1 MYLTDC
7 KRQYTYM
14 GTLNFSIDYKAD
26 AGRYDGKMPYRKC
39 GNSGLKLP
47 ELSLGFWWNFGG
59 INPLEESREK
69 ILYAFDHGITCFDL
83 ANNYGPPFGTAEQT
97 FGRVYKDNLRPYRN
111 EMIVTTKAGYNMWE
125 GPYGCG
131 SSRKMLM
138 ASIDDSLRR
147 MGLDYVDIFYSHRYD
162 PETPI
167 DETMQALVDIVRQG
181 KALYVGISRYPVD
194 KLLYAKKYLQDNNVP
209 CLIYQGKYNMLD
221 RGVEQNILHTV
232 SSSGIGFTAFCPIA
246 QGILTDKYLNGVPA
260 DSRIGQGHYL
270 TKNDIA
276 GDVLCKVAALNA
288 VALRR
293 GQTLAQMATAW
304 LLAREEVTSVIIGPR
319 TMPQLIDSLGAV
331 ANTSFDNEEL
341 KEIDKI
347 LEG

>member
-1 MYLTDC
+1 
-7 KRQYTYM
+7 M
-14 GTLNFSIDYKAD
+14 GALNFCVDYKAD
-26 AGRYDGKMPYRKC
+26 SGRYDGRMPYRKC
-39 GNSGLKLP
+39 GNSGIRLP

-147 MGLDYVDIFYSHRYD
+147 RNLDYVDIFYSHRYD

-181 KALYVGISRYPVD
+181 KALYVGLSRYPVD
-194 KLLYAKKYLQDNNVP
+194 KLLYAMKYLQESNVP

-221 RGVEQNILHTV
+221 RGVEQNILRTL
-232 SSSGIGFTAFCPIA
+232 SASGIGFTAFCPIA
-246 QGILTDKYLNGVPA
+246 QGILTDKYLNGIPA
-260 DSRIGQGHYL
+260 DSRVGKGHYL
-270 TKNDIA
+270 TEKDISA
-276 GDVLCKVAALNA
+276 DVLRKVAALNA

-319 TMPQLIDSLGAV
+319 TTAQLIDSLGAV
-331 ANTSFDNEEL
+331 TNTSFDNEEL

-347 LEG
+347 LNE

>member
-1 MYLTDC
+1 
-7 KRQYTYM
+7 M
-14 GTLNFSIDYKAD
+14 GALNFCVDYKAD
-26 AGRYDGKMPYRKC
+26 SGRYDGRMPYRKC
-39 GNSGLKLP
+39 GNSGIRLP

-147 MGLDYVDIFYSHRYD
+147 MNLDYVDIFYSHRYD
-162 PETPI
+162 SETPI

-181 KALYVGISRYPVD
+181 KALYVGLSRYPVD
-194 KLLYAKKYLQDNNVP
+194 KLLYAMKYLQESNVP
-209 CLIYQGKYNMLD
+209 CLIYQGRYNMLD
-221 RGVEQNILHTV
+221 RGVEQNILRTL
-232 SSSGIGFTAFCPIA
+232 SASGIGFTAFCPIA
-246 QGILTDKYLNGVPA
+246 QGILTDKYLNGIPA
-260 DSRIGQGHYL
+260 DSRVGKGHYL
-270 TKNDIA
+270 TEKDISA
-276 GDVLCKVAALNA
+276 DVLRKVAALNT

-319 TMPQLIDSLGAV
+319 TTAQLIDSLGAV
-331 ANTSFDNEEL
+331 TNTSFDNEEL

-347 LEG
+347 LNE

>member
-1 MYLTDC
+1 
-7 KRQYTYM
+7 M
-14 GTLNFSIDYKAD
+14 GALNFCVDYKAD
-26 AGRYDGKMPYRKC
+26 SGRYDGRMPYRKC
-39 GNSGLKLP
+39 GNSGIRLP

-69 ILYAFDHGITCFDL
+69 IIYAFDHGITCFDL

-147 MGLDYVDIFYSHRYD
+147 MNLDYVDIFYSHRYD

-181 KALYVGISRYPVD
+181 KALYVGLSRYPVD
-194 KLLYAKKYLQDNNVP
+194 KLLYAMKYLQESNVP
-209 CLIYQGKYNMLD
+209 CLIYQGRYNMLD
-221 RGVEQNILHTV
+221 RGVEQNILRTL
-232 SSSGIGFTAFCPIA
+232 SASGIGFTAFCPIA
-246 QGILTDKYLNGVPA
+246 QGILTDKYLNGIPA
-260 DSRIGQGHYL
+260 DSRVGKGHYL
-270 TKNDIA
+270 TEKDISA
-276 GDVLCKVAALNA
+276 DVLRKVAALNA

-319 TMPQLIDSLGAV
+319 TTAQLIDSLGAV
-331 ANTSFDNEEL
+331 TNTSFDNEEL

-347 LEG
+347 LNE

>member
-1 MYLTDC
+1 
-7 KRQYTYM
+7 M
-14 GTLNFSIDYKAD
+14 GALNFCVDYKAD
-26 AGRYDGKMPYRKC
+26 SGRYDGRMPYRKC
-39 GNSGLKLP
+39 GNSGIRLP

-147 MGLDYVDIFYSHRYD
+147 MNLDYVDIFYSHRYD

-181 KALYVGISRYPVD
+181 KALYVGLSRYPVD
-194 KLLYAKKYLQDNNVP
+194 KLLYAMKYLQESNVP
-209 CLIYQGKYNMLD
+209 CLIYQGRYNMLD
-221 RGVEQNILHTV
+221 RGVEQNILRTL
-232 SSSGIGFTAFCPIA
+232 SASGIGFTAFCPIA
-246 QGILTDKYLNGVPA
+246 QGILTDKYLNGIPA
-260 DSRIGQGHYL
+260 DSRVGKGHYL
-270 TKNDIA
+270 TEKDISA
-276 GDVLCKVAALNA
+276 DVLRKVAALNA

-319 TMPQLIDSLGAV
+319 TTAQLIDSLGAV

>member
-1 MYLTDC
+1 
-7 KRQYTYM
+7 M
-14 GTLNFSIDYKAD
+14 GALNFCVDYKAD
-26 AGRYDGKMPYRKC
+26 SGRYDGRMPYRKC
-39 GNSGLKLP
+39 GNSGIRLP

-147 MGLDYVDIFYSHRYD
+147 MNLDYVDIFYSHRYD

-181 KALYVGISRYPVD
+181 KALYVGLSRYPVD
-194 KLLYAKKYLQDNNVP
+194 KLLYAMKYLQDSNVP

-221 RGVEQNILHTV
+221 RGVEQNILRTL
-232 SSSGIGFTAFCPIA
+232 SASGIGFTAFCPIA
-246 QGILTDKYLNGVPA
+246 QGILTDKYLNGIPA
-260 DSRIGQGHYL
+260 DSRVGKGHYL
-270 TKNDIA
+270 TEKDISA
-276 GDVLCKVAALNA
+276 DVLRKVAALNA

-319 TMPQLIDSLGAV
+319 TTAQLIDSLGAV

-347 LEG
+347 LNE

>member
-1 MYLTDC
+1 
-7 KRQYTYM
+7 M
-14 GTLNFSIDYKAD
+14 GALNFCVDYKAD
-26 AGRYDGKMPYRKC
+26 SGRYDGRMPYRKC
-39 GNSGLKLP
+39 GNSGIRLP

-147 MGLDYVDIFYSHRYD
+147 MNLDYVDIFYSHRYD

-181 KALYVGISRYPVD
+181 KALYVGLSRYPVD
-194 KLLYAKKYLQDNNVP
+194 KLLYAMKYLQESNVP
-209 CLIYQGKYNMLD
+209 CLIYQGRYNMLD
-221 RGVEQNILHTV
+221 RGVEQNILRTL
-232 SSSGIGFTAFCPIA
+232 SASGIGFTAFCPIA
-246 QGILTDKYLNGVPA
+246 QGILTDKYLNGIPA
-260 DSRIGQGHYL
+260 DSRVGKGHYL
-270 TKNDIA
+270 TEKDISA
-276 GDVLCKVAALNA
+276 DVLRKVAALNT

-319 TMPQLIDSLGAV
+319 TTAQLIDSLGAV
-331 ANTSFDNEEL
+331 TNTSFDNEEL

-347 LEG
+347 LNE

>member
-1 MYLTDC
+1 
-7 KRQYTYM
+7 M
-14 GTLNFSIDYKAD
+14 GALNFCVDYKAD
-26 AGRYDGKMPYRKC
+26 SGRYDGRMPYRKC
-39 GNSGLKLP
+39 GNSGIRLP

-147 MGLDYVDIFYSHRYD
+147 MNLDYVDIFYSHRYD
-162 PETPI
+162 SETPI

-181 KALYVGISRYPVD
+181 KALYVGLSRYPVD
-194 KLLYAKKYLQDNNVP
+194 KLLYAMKYLQENNVP
-209 CLIYQGKYNMLD
+209 CLIYQGRYNMLD
-221 RGVEQNILHTV
+221 RGVEQNILRTL
-232 SSSGIGFTAFCPIA
+232 SASGIGFTAFCPIA
-246 QGILTDKYLNGVPA
+246 QGILTDKYLNGIPA
-260 DSRIGQGHYL
+260 DSRVGKGHYL
-270 TKNDIA
+270 TEKDISA
-276 GDVLCKVAALNA
+276 DVLRKVAALNA

-319 TMPQLIDSLGAV
+319 TTAQLIDSLGAV
-331 ANTSFDNEEL
+331 TNTSFDNEEL

-347 LEG
+347 LNE

>member
-1 MYLTDC
+1 
-7 KRQYTYM
+7 M
-14 GTLNFSIDYKAD
+14 GALNFCVDYKAD
-26 AGRYDGKMPYRKC
+26 SGRYDGRMPYRKC
-39 GNSGLKLP
+39 GNSGIRLP

-147 MGLDYVDIFYSHRYD
+147 MNLDYVDIFYSHRYD

-181 KALYVGISRYPVD
+181 KALYVGLSRYPVD
-194 KLLYAKKYLQDNNVP
+194 KLLYAAKYLQDSNVP
-209 CLIYQGKYNMLD
+209 CLIYQGRYNMLD
-221 RGVEQNILHTV
+221 RGVEQNILRTL
-232 SSSGIGFTAFCPIA
+232 SASGIGFTAFCPIA
-246 QGILTDKYLNGVPA
+246 QGILTDKYLNGIPA
-260 DSRIGQGHYL
+260 DSRVGKGHYL
-270 TKNDIA
+270 TEKDISA
-276 GDVLCKVAALNA
+276 DVLRKVAALNA

-319 TMPQLIDSLGAV
+319 TTAQLIDSLGAV
-331 ANTSFDNEEL
+331 TNTSFDNEEL

-347 LEG
+347 LDE

>member
-1 MYLTDC
+1 
-7 KRQYTYM
+7 M
-14 GTLNFSIDYKAD
+14 GALNFCVDYKAD
-26 AGRYDGKMPYRKC
+26 SGRYNGRMPYRKC
-39 GNSGLKLP
+39 GNSGIRLP

-147 MGLDYVDIFYSHRYD
+147 MNLDYVDIFYSHRYD

-181 KALYVGISRYPVD
+181 KALYVGLSRYPVD
-194 KLLYAKKYLQDNNVP
+194 KLLYAMKYLQESNVP
-209 CLIYQGKYNMLD
+209 CLIYQGRYNMLD
-221 RGVEQNILHTV
+221 RGVEQNILRTL
-232 SSSGIGFTAFCPIA
+232 SASGIGFTAFCPIA
-246 QGILTDKYLNGVPA
+246 QGILTDKYLNGIPA
-260 DSRIGQGHYL
+260 DSRVGKGHYL
-270 TKNDIA
+270 TEKDISA
-276 GDVLCKVAALNA
+276 DVLRKVAALNA

-319 TMPQLIDSLGAV
+319 TTAQLIDSLGAV